1 MSARSGFEIAG
12 FGGLPLA
19 LHVAVFGWSPGGT
32 AGIEGAGDGGDARI
46 SLQAASADVAEMVA
60 RFDAPEVPVAALAN
74 PLPPP
79 EFRVP
84 QVELPALAP
93 LPAPDLAPPPPPKP
107 EAEPPAPEPPKA
119 EAPKPAPKKEPKKE
133 PPAKAKPRAT
143 GTHDSAGQRAA
154 GAGGGGVA
162 GNNGTAQETVA
173 GTGKVANLRAK
184 WGATIRARIERAK
197 RYPSAAG
204 RAGGKV
210 TVRLSVTR
218 GGDLASVALAT
229 SSGNA
234 ALDAA
239 ALEAVR
245 RAGRFPAAPKGLSEP
260 AYAFSLT
267 IRFSR

>member
-1 MSARSGFEIAG
+1 MSARTGLEIAG
-12 FGGLPLA
+12 FTGLALA
-19 LHVAVFGWSPGGT
+19 LHVAVFGWSPGGS
-32 AGIEGAGDGGDARI
+32 AGLEGAGDGGEARI
-46 SLQAASADVAEMVA
+46 SLLSASADVAEMVA
-60 RFDAPEVPVAALAN
+60 RFDAPEVPAAALAT

-84 QVELPALAP
+84 QVALPALAP
-93 LPAPDLAPPPPPKP
+93 LPAPDLTPPPAPKA
-107 EAEPPAPEPPKA
+107 EAEPPAPPKVEAPNPARKTEPP
-119 EAPKPAPKKEPKKE
+119 PKT
-133 PPAKAKPRAT
+133 KPRAT
-143 GTHDSAGQRAA
+143 ATHDSAGQRAA
-154 GAGGGGVA
+154 GSGGGGIA

-173 GTGKVANLRAK
+173 GTGKAVNLRAQ

-204 RAGGKV
+204 RVGGTV

-218 GGDLASVALAT
+218 GGDLASVALAA

>member
-1 MSARSGFEIAG
+1 MSARAGLEIAG
-12 FGGLPLA
+12 FTGLALA

-32 AGIEGAGDGGDARI
+32 AAVEGAGDGGEARI
-46 SLQAASADVAEMVA
+46 SLLAASADVAEMVA
-60 RFDAPEVPVAALAN
+60 RFDAPELPAAALAT

-84 QVELPALAP
+84 EVALPSLAP
-93 LPAPDLAPPPPPKP
+93 LPAPDLTPPPAPKA
-107 EAEPPAPEPPKA
+107 EAEPPK
-119 EAPKPAPKKEPKKE
+119 PKPAPKTEPSPKT
-133 PPAKAKPRAT
+133 KPRAT
-143 GTHDSAGQRAA
+143 ATHDTAGQRAA
-154 GAGGGGVA
+154 GSGGGGVA
-162 GNNGTAQETVA
+162 GNNGTAQETVT

-204 RAGGKV
+204 RVGGTV

-218 GGDLASVALAT
+218 GGDLASVALAA

-245 RAGRFPAAPKGLSEP
+245 RAGRFPPAPTGLNDP
-260 AYAFSLT
+260 TYGFSLT

>member
-1 MSARSGFEIAG
+1 MSARTGLEIAG
-12 FGGLPLA
+12 FTGLALA

-32 AGIEGAGDGGDARI
+32 AGVEGAGDGGAARI
-46 SLQAASADVAEMVA
+46 SLLAASADVAAMVA
-60 RFDAPEVPVAALAN
+60 RFDAPEVPAAALAS

-84 QVELPALAP
+84 EVELPALAP
-93 LPAPDLAPPPPPKP
+93 LPAPDLAPPEPK
-107 EAEPPAPEPPKA
+107 ADPAPQKV
-119 EAPKPAPKKEPKKE
+119 EAPKPAPRKE
-133 PPAKAKPRAT
+133 PPPKAKPRAT

-154 GAGGGGVA
+154 GSGGGGVA
-162 GNNGTAQETVA
+162 GDNGAAQETVT
-173 GTGKVANLRAK
+173 GTGKVANLRAQ

-197 RYPSAAG
+197 RYPPAAG
-204 RAGGKV
+204 RQGGKV

-218 GGDLASVALAT
+218 GGDLASVALAA

-239 ALEAVR
+239 ALAAVR
-245 RAGRFPAAPKGLSEP
+245 RAGGFPPAPKGLSEP

>member
-1 MSARSGFEIAG
+1 MSARTGLEIAG
-12 FGGLPLA
+12 FTGLALA

-32 AGIEGAGDGGDARI
+32 AGIDGAGDGGEARI
-46 SLQAASADVAEMVA
+46 SLLAASADVAEMVA
-60 RFDAPEVPVAALAN
+60 RFDAPEVPAAALAT
-74 PLPPP
+74 PLPPL
-79 EFRVP
+79 EFQVP

-93 LPAPDLAPPPPPKP
+93 LPAPDLTPPPAPKA
-107 EAEPPAPEPPKA
+107 EAEPPK
-119 EAPKPAPKKEPKKE
+119 PKPAPKKEP
-133 PPAKAKPRAT
+133 PPKTKPRAT
-143 GTHDSAGQRAA
+143 ATHDTAGQRAA
-154 GAGGGGVA
+154 GSGGGGVA

-204 RAGGKV
+204 RVGGKV

-218 GGDLASVALAT
+218 GGDLSSVALAT

-245 RAGRFPAAPKGLSEP
+245 RAGRFPAAPKGLTDP

>member
-1 MSARSGFEIAG
+1 MSARTGLEIAG
-12 FGGLPLA
+12 FTGLALA

-32 AGIEGAGDGGDARI
+32 AAVEGAGDGGAARI
-46 SLQAASADVAEMVA
+46 SLQAASADVAAMVA
-60 RFDAPEVPVAALAN
+60 RFDAPEVPAAALAT

-93 LPAPDLAPPPPPKP
+93 LPAPDLTPPPAPKAEPEPPDPAPPKVEAPPPAPKTEPPPKT
-107 EAEPPAPEPPKA
+107 
-119 EAPKPAPKKEPKKE
+119 
-133 PPAKAKPRAT
+133 KPRAT
-143 GTHDSAGQRAA
+143 ATHDTAGQRAA
-154 GAGGGGVA
+154 GSGGGGIA

-173 GTGKVANLRAK
+173 GTGKAANLRAQ

-197 RYPSAAG
+197 RYPPAAG
-204 RAGGKV
+204 RVGGTV

-218 GGDLASVALAT
+218 GGDLASVALAA

-239 ALEAVR
+239 ALAAVR
-245 RAGRFPAAPKGLSEP
+245 RAGRFPPAPKGLSQP